1 MMNEQELITLHA
13 SKEYK
18 EDKKAYEAEMKNLL
32 TPEQI
37 KKQSR
42 QIIGAIELPED
53 TEFTVESYENIYPK
67 DDNGKP
73 LPGMNHVRLTTDT
86 GHTVSVGRILELAL
100 VGDSMENPTFKAT
113 PSLQGM
119 ALLNGVQPVSPSV
132 SQWMSRTG
140 VTKFDFALEVV
151 QRKTVFTAR
160 KVTTKT
166 YYPSTKDEEI
176 RGSKAIT
183 ELNESSIVN
192 RNSLCKVRDTYELT
206 VVEEPEA

>member
-1 MMNEQELITLHA
+1 MNEQELITLHE
-13 SKEYK
+13 SKEYL
-18 EDKKAYEAEMKNLL
+18 DAKKTYEAEMAKLL

-37 KKQSR
+37 KKQQR

-53 TEFTVESYENIYPK
+53 EEFTFVSYENIYPE
-67 DDNGKP
+67 DENGTP
-73 LPGMNHVRLTTDT
+73 IPSMNHVRLTTDT

-100 VGDSMENPTFKAT
+100 IGEAMENPTFKPT

-119 ALLNGVQPVSPSV
+119 ALLNGVLPVSPSV

-140 VTKFDFALEVV
+140 VTKFNFALEAV
-151 QRKTVFTAR
+151 QRKTVFTAK

-166 YYPSTKDEEI
+166 YYPATKDEEI
-176 RGSKAIT
+176 RGRKAIK
-183 ELNESSIVN
+183 ELNESSIVH

-206 VVEEPEA
+206 VVE

>member
-1 MMNEQELITLHA
+1 MTQQELITLHK

-18 EDKKAYEAEMKNLL
+18 DAKKKYEDEMKKLL

-37 KKQSR
+37 KKQQR
-42 QIIGAIELPED
+42 EVIGAIELPEGE
-53 TEFTVESYENIYPK
+53 EFFFESFEHIYPK
-67 DDNGKP
+67 DDNGTP
-73 LPGMNHVRLTTDT
+73 IPSMNHVRLKTDT

-100 VGDSMENPTFKAT
+100 IGDAMEEPTFKPT

-119 ALLNGVQPVSPSV
+119 ALLNGVLPVSPSV

-140 VTKFDFALEVV
+140 VTKYDFAFEVV
-151 QRKTVFTAR
+151 QRKTKFTAR

-166 YYPSTKDEEI
+166 YYPSSKDEEI
-176 RGSKAIT
+176 RGGKAIK
-183 ELNESSIVN
+183 ELNESSLVN

-206 VVEEPEA
+206 VVEPEA

>member
-1 MMNEQELITLHA
+1 MNEQELITLHE
-13 SKEYK
+13 SKEYI
-18 EDKKAYEAEMKNLL
+18 EAKKAYDAEMAKLL

-37 KKQSR
+37 KKQQR

-53 TEFTVESYENIYPK
+53 EEFIFVSYENIYPE
-67 DDNGKP
+67 DENGTP
-73 LPGMNHVRLTTDT
+73 IPSMNHVRLTTDT

-100 VGDSMENPTFKAT
+100 IGEAMETPTFKPT

-119 ALLNGVQPVSPSV
+119 ALLNGVLPVSPSV

-140 VTKFDFALEVV
+140 VTKYNFALEAV
-151 QRKTVFTAR
+151 QRKTVFTAK

-166 YYPSTKDEEI
+166 YYPATKDEEI
-176 RGSKAIT
+176 RGRKAIK
-183 ELNESSIVN
+183 ELNESSIVH

-206 VVEEPEA
+206 VVE

>member
-1 MMNEQELITLHA
+1 MNAQELITLHE
-13 SKEYK
+13 SKEYL
-18 EDKKAYEAEMKNLL
+18 DAKKAYEAEMAKLL

-37 KKQSR
+37 KKQRR
-42 QIIGAIELPED
+42 QIIGAIELPEGE
-53 TEFTVESYENIYPK
+53 EFTFVSSENIYPT
-67 DDNGKP
+67 DENGTP
-73 LPGMNHVRLTTDT
+73 IPSMNHVRLTTNT

-100 VGDSMENPTFKAT
+100 IGEAMEDPTFKAT

-140 VTKFDFALEVV
+140 VTKYNFALEVV
-151 QRKTVFTAR
+151 QRKTKFTAR

-166 YYPSTKDEEI
+166 YYPSNKDEEI
-176 RGSKAIT
+176 RGGKAIK
-183 ELNESSIVN
+183 ELNESSIVH

-206 VVEEPEA
+206 VVE

>member
-1 MMNEQELITLHA
+1 MNEQELITLHA
-13 SKEYK
+13 SKEYL
-18 EDKKAYEAEMKNLL
+18 DAKKAYEAEMAKLL

-37 KKQSR
+37 KKQQR

-53 TEFTVESYENIYPK
+53 EEFIFVSYENIYPE
-67 DDNGKP
+67 DENGTP
-73 LPGMNHVRLTTDT
+73 IPSMNHVRLTTDT

-100 VGDSMENPTFKAT
+100 IGEAMENPTFKPT

-119 ALLNGVQPVSPSV
+119 ALLNGVLPVSPSV

-140 VTKFDFALEVV
+140 VTKYNFALEAV
-151 QRKTVFTAR
+151 QRKTVFTAK

-166 YYPSTKDEEI
+166 YYPATKDEEI
-176 RGSKAIT
+176 RGRKAIK
-183 ELNESSIVN
+183 ELNESSIVH

-206 VVEEPEA
+206 VVE

>member
-1 MMNEQELITLHA
+1 MNAQELITLHE

-18 EDKKAYEAEMKNLL
+18 DAKKAYETEMAKLL

-37 KKQSR
+37 KKQQR

-53 TEFTVESYENIYPK
+53 EEFTFVSFESIYPT
-67 DDNGKP
+67 DENGVAIP
-73 LPGMNHVRLTTDT
+73 SMNHVRLTTDT

-100 VGDSMENPTFKAT
+100 VGDAMEDPTFKAT

-140 VTKFDFALEVV
+140 VTKFNFALEVV

-176 RGSKAIT
+176 RGKNAIK
-183 ELNESSIVN
+183 ELNESSIVH

-206 VVEEPEA
+206 VVE

>member
-1 MMNEQELITLHA
+1 MNEQELITLHK

-18 EDKKAYEAEMKNLL
+18 EAKAAYDAEMKKLL
-32 TPEQI
+32 TADQI
-37 KKQSR
+37 KKQQR

-53 TEFTVESYENIYPK
+53 TEFTFVSYENIYPK
-67 DDNGKP
+67 DDNGTP
-73 LPGMNHVRLTTDT
+73 IPSMNHVRLKTNT

-100 VGDSMENPTFKAT
+100 TGDAMEEPTFKPT

-140 VTKFDFALEVV
+140 VTKYDFAFEVV
-151 QRKTVFTAR
+151 QRKTTFKAK

-166 YYPSTKDEEI
+166 YYPSSKDEEI
-176 RGSKAIT
+176 RGTKAIK
-183 ELNESSIVN
+183 ELNESSVTH

>member
-1 MMNEQELITLHA
+1 MNAQELITLHK

-18 EDKKAYEAEMKNLL
+18 DAKKAYEDEMKKLL

-37 KKQSR
+37 KKQQR

-53 TEFTVESYENIYPK
+53 TEFTFVSFEHIYPTN
-67 DDNGKP
+67 DAGEP
-73 LPGMNHVRLTTDT
+73 MPGMNHVRLTTDT

-100 VGDSMENPTFKAT
+100 LGGAMENPSFKPT

-140 VTKFDFALEVV
+140 VTKYNFALEVV
-151 QRKTVFTAR
+151 QRKTKFTAR

-176 RGSKAIT
+176 RGAQAIKD
-183 ELNESSIVN
+183 LNLSDVTH
-192 RNSLCKVRDTYELT
+192 RNSLCKVRDTFELT

>member
-1 MMNEQELITLHA
+1 MNEQELITLHE
-13 SKEYK
+13 SKEYIK
-18 EDKKAYEAEMKNLL
+18 AKKAYDAEMAKLL

-37 KKQSR
+37 KKQQR

-53 TEFTVESYENIYPK
+53 EEFIFVSYENIYPE
-67 DDNGKP
+67 DENGTP
-73 LPGMNHVRLTTDT
+73 IPSMNHVRLTTDT

-100 VGDSMENPTFKAT
+100 IGEAMEDPTFKPT

-119 ALLNGVQPVSPSV
+119 ALLNGVLPVSPSV

-140 VTKFDFALEVV
+140 VTKYNFALEVV
-151 QRKTVFTAR
+151 QRKTVFTAK

-166 YYPSTKDEEI
+166 YYPATKDEEI
-176 RGSKAIT
+176 RGRKAIK
-183 ELNESSIVN
+183 ELNESSIVH

-206 VVEEPEA
+206 VVE

>member
-1 MMNEQELITLHA
+1 MNAQELITLHE
-13 SKEYK
+13 SKEYL
-18 EDKKAYEAEMKNLL
+18 EAKKAYDAEMAKLL

-37 KKQSR
+37 KKQQR

-53 TEFTVESYENIYPK
+53 EEFIFVSYENIYPE
-67 DDNGKP
+67 DENGTP
-73 LPGMNHVRLTTDT
+73 IPSMNHVRLTTDT

-100 VGDSMENPTFKAT
+100 IGEAMEDPTFKPT

-119 ALLNGVQPVSPSV
+119 ALLNGVLPVSPSV

-140 VTKFDFALEVV
+140 VTKYNFALEVV
-151 QRKTVFTAR
+151 QRKTVFTAK

-166 YYPSTKDEEI
+166 YYPATKDEEI
-176 RGSKAIT
+176 RGRKAIK
-183 ELNESSIVN
+183 ELNESSIVH

-206 VVEEPEA
+206 VVE

>member
-1 MMNEQELITLHA
+1 MMNEQELVTLHA
-13 SKEYK
+13 SAEYK
-18 EDKKAYEAEMKNLL
+18 KAKKAYEAEMAKLL

-37 KKQSR
+37 KKQRR

-53 TEFTVESYENIYPK
+53 EEFTFVSYENIYPK
-67 DDNGKP
+67 DENGAP
-73 LPGMNHVRLTTDT
+73 IPSMNHVRLTTST

-100 VGDSMENPTFKAT
+100 VGDAMEEPTFKPT

-119 ALLNGVQPVSPSV
+119 ALLNGVTPVSPSV
-132 SQWMSRTG
+132 AQWMSRTG

-151 QRKTVFTAR
+151 QRKTVFTAQ
-160 KVTTKT
+160 KVSTKT

-206 VVEEPEA
+206 VVE